1 MKRIVLILCMAGLV
15 LSAAAE
21 VKYVFYFIGDGMG
34 VNQIMAAEMYR
45 SAIHGASFG
54 REQTL
59 MSTFPYSGIASTY
72 SKSSEVTDSSAA
84 GTCLATGTKTT
95 NGVLGLD
102 VSGDTLR
109 TIAEELKEL
118 GWGIGI
124 TTSVAIDHAT
134 PASFYGHDKKRSHYY
149 QIGQQLITSDFD
161 FFGGAGF
168 HYPEGKHDDEAVN
181 LYRMAEEYGYTIAH
195 GYDEAQALLQQ
206 NTPTSTMMPD
216 MVANKIIMVQATD
229 DQGAKHGECLPYAI
243 DRKDEDLRL
252 AQIVETGISFLDN
265 SHDRFFM
272 MVEGGMID
280 YAGHSNDAATAIGEV
295 WDMNDALKVAYTF
308 YQAHKDE
315 TLIVVTA
322 DHETG
327 GMALGNSNYSLQLN
341 LLQYQQCSSWV
352 LSDQFSKLF
361 TDGNK
366 PTWEEVKAL
375 YRTKLGFW
383 EDVVISK
390 EEETMLMDTYE
401 AVIANKS
408 KDTKTLYKSINQLS
422 DAGVALLDKK
432 AKIGWTSHGHT
443 ASPVP
448 IFSIGVGA
456 ERFSG
461 WHDNTE
467 IATMIRQVIA
477 GQ

>member
-1 MKRIVLILCMAGLV
+1 MKRFLLILCTAGFV
-15 LSAAAE
+15 LSASAE
-21 VKYVFYFIGDGMG
+21 VRYVFYFIGDGMG

-45 SAIHGASFG
+45 SAIYGKHFG

-59 MSTFPYSGIASTY
+59 MSTFPYSGMASTY

-84 GTCLATGTKTT
+84 GTCLATGAKTT

-134 PASFYGHDKKRSHYY
+134 PGSFYGHAKKRNMYY
-149 QIGQQLITSDFD
+149 LIGQQLIASQFD

-168 HYPEGKHDDEAVN
+168 HHPNGKHDDEPVN
-181 LYRMAEEYGYTIAH
+181 LYRLAEEKGYTIAH
-195 GYDEAQALLQQ
+195 GYQEAQALLQEDA
-206 NTPTSTMMPD
+206 PKSTESPD
-216 MVANKIIMVQATD
+216 SFADKIIMVQATD
-229 DQGAKHGECLPYAI
+229 DQGPKHGDCLPYAI
-243 DRKDEDLRL
+243 DRKDDDLRL
-252 AQIVETGISFLDN
+252 AQIVETAVSFLDN
-265 SHDRFFM
+265 RHDRFFL

-280 YAGHSNDAATAIGEV
+280 YAGHSNDAATAIGEL
-295 WDMNDALKVAYTF
+295 WDMDEALKVAYKF
-308 YQAHKDE
+308 YQAHPDE
-315 TLIVVTA
+315 TLIVITA

-327 GMALGNSNYSLQLN
+327 GMALGNSDYSLQLN
-341 LLQYQQCSSWV
+341 LLQYQQCSSWQ
-352 LSDQFSKLF
+352 LSDRFAGLF
-361 TDGNK
+361 EDGRK
-366 PTWEEVKAL
+366 PAWEEVKEL
-375 YRTKLGFW
+375 YREKLGFW
-383 EDVVISK
+383 ENVEISQ
-390 EEETMLMDTYE
+390 EEETMLKDTYK
-401 AVIANKS
+401 AVIADKS
-408 KDTKTLYKSINQLS
+408 KDTETLYKSINKLS

-432 AKIGWTSHGHT
+432 AKIGWTSHSHT

-467 IATMIRQVIA
+467 IATFIRQVIA
-477 GQ
+477 NQ